1 MYDLRTPWS
10 PFYRGGLLMSLL
22 IVIVFTASW
31 LLYAVSRILDFGIAY
46 ESVSSGD
53 ADVERVRINETKS
66 LKVLVFEAML
76 LVICVTTG
84 SSLLLNESSWISKIY
99 AVIVGAY
106 IAFLFLFKG
115 LKALISVARR
125 NGIIFL
131 NIQDY

>member
-1 MYDLRTPWS
+1 
-10 PFYRGGLLMSLL
+10 MSLL